1 MTLVIKEISLK
12 VDDGGGF
19 EVADEEIKDVLD
31 EVEYIFVV
39 LVEVDSISVV
49 LVELL
54 NDRAIGIDIPADIII
69 TAAIRPKIKHFFLK
83 LNRFLRYLVVD
94 WAN

>member
-1 MTLVIKEISLK
+1 MLI
-12 VDDGGGF
+12 DF
-19 EVADEEIKDVLD
+19 EEIKDVLD

-54 NDRAIGIDIPADIII
+54 NDRAIGIDIPADIK
-69 TAAIRPKIKHFFLK
+69 TVAIRPKIKHFFLK
-83 LNRFLRYLVVD
+83 LKRLLRYLVID

>member
-1 MTLVIKEISLK
+1 MTLVIYEISLK
-12 VDDGGGF
+12 GDDGGGF
-19 EVADEEIKDVLD
+19 D
-31 EVEYIFVV
+31 EVEYIVVV

-54 NDRAIGIDIPADIII
+54 NDRAIGIDIPADIK
-69 TAAIRPKIKHFFLK
+69 TVAIRPKIKHFFLK
-83 LNRFLRYLVVD
+83 LKRLLRYLVID

>member
-1 MTLVIKEISLK
+1 MTLVIYEISLK
-12 VDDGGGF
+12 GDDGGGF
-19 EVADEEIKDVLD
+19 D

-54 NDRAIGIDIPADIII
+54 NDRAIGIDIPADIK
-69 TAAIRPKIKHFFLK
+69 TVAIRPKIKHFFLK
-83 LNRFLRYLVVD
+83 LKRLLRYLVID

>member
-1 MTLVIKEISLK
+1 MTLVIYEISLK
-12 VDDGGGF
+12 GDDGGGF
-19 EVADEEIKDVLD
+19 D
-31 EVEYIFVV
+31 EVEYIVVV

>member
-1 MTLVIKEISLK
+1 M
-12 VDDGGGF
+12 
-19 EVADEEIKDVLD
+19 
-31 EVEYIFVV
+31 

-54 NDRAIGIDIPADIII
+54 NDRAIGIDIPADIK
-69 TAAIRPKIKHFFLK
+69 TVAIRPKIKHFFLK
-83 LNRFLRYLVVD
+83 LKRLLRYLVID